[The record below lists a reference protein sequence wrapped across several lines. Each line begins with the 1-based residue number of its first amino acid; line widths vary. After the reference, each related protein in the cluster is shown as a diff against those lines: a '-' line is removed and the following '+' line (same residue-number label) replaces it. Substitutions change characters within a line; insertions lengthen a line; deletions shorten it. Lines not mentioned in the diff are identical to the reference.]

1 MSAVL
6 DFDALKRTARTLE
19 VELSRRLP
27 ATRTLEMPRGEED
40 VQETKRLLNEFSTT
54 LEDLKKA
61 QAHSQAAKTTA
72 SLMRLE
78 RQREMERLFRQR
90 LHENVKKPL
99 DTSRAEL
106 LGDTTNPALGNRNR
120 GGFEGREEEMLLAER
135 GRLDNSSVLLDMATD
150 DAMAIRDDL
159 YRQGASLHRSTGRIS
174 DLTNALPSMDGIIR
188 RINARRRRDMVIMI
202 VVMSTCSILF
212 LLYILN

>member
-1 MSAVL
+1 MPTTL

-27 ATRTLEMPRGEED
+27 ATRNQDGLNKEED
-40 VQETKRLLNEFSTT
+40 VQETKRLLNEFSST
-54 LEDLKKA
+54 LENLGKA
-61 QAHSQAAKTTA
+61 QAYSQAAKTTA

-78 RQREMERLFRQR
+78 RQREMDRIFRQR
-90 LHENVKKPL
+90 LQANSTENL
-99 DTSRAEL
+99 DASREAL
-106 LGDTTNPALGNRNR
+106 LGDAAHHRTGNRSR
-120 GGFEGREEEMLLAER
+120 GGEAGQEEDMLLAER
-135 GRLDNSSVLLDMATD
+135 SRIDNSSVLLDMATD

-159 YRQGASLHRSTGRIS
+159 YRQGASLHRSTGRIT

-202 VVMSTCSILF
+202 AVMSTCSILF
-212 LLYILN
+212 LLYIMS